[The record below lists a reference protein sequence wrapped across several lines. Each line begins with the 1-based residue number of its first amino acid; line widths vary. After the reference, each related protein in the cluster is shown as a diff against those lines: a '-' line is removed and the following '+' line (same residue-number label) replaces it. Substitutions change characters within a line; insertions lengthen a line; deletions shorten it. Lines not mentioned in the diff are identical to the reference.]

1 MNKRASSHT
10 PHKIKPEHYVTS
22 VSVTD
27 VLSACNGLRY
37 CHVKNKSTVIFN
49 THETEILC
57 SRNCT
62 FAVCCSVCVCVCVC
76 VCARA
81 HLC

>member
-27 VLSACNGLRY
+27 VFSARNGLRY
-37 CHVKNKSTVIFN
+37 CHVKIKVLWYLIHMKLKYSAVETV
-49 THETEILC
+49 HLQYV
-57 SRNCT
+57 
-62 FAVCCSVCVCVCVC
+62 AVCMCV
-76 VCARA
+76 RTR
-81 HLC
+81 